1 MECYRTLW
9 RSSSAWLS
17 TCIQKATK
25 TKDLSQCFIQ
35 KSSET
40 AAMNICMCVRNG
52 TSGVIY
58 WWTDW
63 PLWWRNHSINLQLY
77 PYMWFQAS
85 WFKFKVRLH
94 CIAVNFSV
102 LNVDI
107 TNVMYKLKWV
117 WSLNHCSI
125 ITLNLWVTW
134 ILEYLENNLWSIGFD
149 IMRFYCMYHS
159 LRPWS
164 FPLEP
169 H

>member
-25 TKDLSQCFIQ
+25 TKANALSRSLQ
-35 KSSET
+35 KLQQWIY
-40 AAMNICMCVRNG
+40 ACVWEMVPVEWSTGGRVA
-52 TSGVIY
+52 TMMKKS
-58 WWTDW
+58 
-63 PLWWRNHSINLQLY
+63 LNLQLY

-85 WFKFKVRLH
+85 WFKFKVRLY
-94 CIAVNFSV
+94 CNAVNFSV

-107 TNVMYKLKWV
+107 SNVMYKLKWV

>member
-1 MECYRTLW
+1 MLPY
-9 RSSSAWLS
+9 SVK
-17 TCIQKATK
+17 I
-25 TKDLSQCFIQ
+25 F
-35 KSSET
+35 
-40 AAMNICMCVRNG
+40 ICMTVNMHSKSYKNQRFKPMLYPEVFRNCSNEYMHVCERWYQWSDLLVDRLA
-52 TSGVIY
+52 TMMKKS
-58 WWTDW
+58 
-63 PLWWRNHSINLQLY
+63 LNLQLY

-107 TNVMYKLKWV
+107 SNVMYKLKWV

-149 IMRFYCMYHS
+149 IMRFYCLYHS